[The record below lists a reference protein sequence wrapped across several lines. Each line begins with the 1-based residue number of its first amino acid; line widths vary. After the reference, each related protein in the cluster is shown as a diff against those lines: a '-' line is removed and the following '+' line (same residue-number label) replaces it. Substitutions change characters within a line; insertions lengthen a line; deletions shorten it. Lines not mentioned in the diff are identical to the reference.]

1 MTATIGSVQSPSLE
15 RSGDAITFDGGACG
29 AATVTNTDAIKV
41 TAPDADTLEGLTISI
56 AGGQF
61 APGKTTEADGDDEI
75 EIQINLAETE
85 PLTVLGSS
93 GPDDL
98 AMSGKWIDLSD
109 NGSGEFE
116 AVRTVMTG
124 NSPSIL
130 IGGGGD
136 DHLWTSEKFLFT
148 SFAPISDVRGG
159 PGDDTI
165 EPAMYSPSSYDGGS
179 GTDTIRY
186 TAADGVIV
194 HATAPGAAT
203 VDRGGG
209 GIDTLTDV
217 ETIVGSPSNDTFY
230 GSPGDDWFDGAGGN
244 DWFLPWGGNDTVT
257 GGSGIG
263 DTLTVGASTT
273 PVTFDMTAGTS
284 TGEGT
289 DTFQGIEALQ
299 GSPTN
304 DVFSGD
310 PEVGGEIALDGYG
323 GNDLLDLRAAK
334 SGQTVYTSD
343 TAYGSSAVVTF
354 GISRV
359 IGSPFRDKIS
369 VYQTPAVGGSVRFSG
384 MGGNDVLVGGPR
396 RDRLEG
402 GGGDDRLNGK
412 GGIDSCSGGPG
423 TDALLSC
430 EG

>member
-1 MTATIGSVQSPSLE
+1 MTATIGSGQSPTLE

-75 EIQINLAETE
+75 EIEINLAETE
-85 PLTVLGSS
+85 PLTVQGSS

-130 IGGGGD
+130 VGGGGD

-165 EPAMYSPSSYDGGS
+165 EPAMYSSSSYDGGS

-186 TAADGVIV
+186 TAANGVIV
-194 HATAPGAAT
+194 HATASGTAS

-209 GIDTLTDV
+209 GIDALTDI
-217 ETIVGSPSNDTFY
+217 EKIVGSPSADTFY
-230 GSPGDDWFDGAGGN
+230 GSEGSDWFDGGPSN
-244 DWFLPWGGNDTVT
+244 DWFLPWGGDDHVEGGDGYDTM
-257 GGSGIG
+257 
-263 DTLTVGASTT
+263 TVGASVA
-273 PVTFDMTAGTS
+273 PVTFDMTAGTA
-284 TGEGT
+284 TGEGG
-289 DTFQGIEALQ
+289 DTFHGVEILQ

-304 DVFSGD
+304 DIFSGD
-310 PEVGGEIALDGYG
+310 PELSAVLILDGYG
-323 GNDLLDLRAAK
+323 GADVLDLRAAV

-343 TAYGSSAVVTF
+343 IMYGPGAVVAV
-354 GISRV
+354 GIPHI
-359 IGSPFRDKIS
+359 IGTPFRDKIS

-384 MGGNDVLVGGPR
+384 MRGNDVLVGGPR

-423 TDALLSC
+423 IDTLLSC